1 MLHTLVFIFAEVFGN
16 ESFIVFSTVFIK
28 GIGRICTPPLCD
40 FAAVVVIKK
49 IIMEN
54 NRVCCLYRV
63 STDKQVDYDN
73 NNEADIPMQRKACH
87 RFADKMGWTIV
98 HEEQEDGVSGH
109 KIRAENRDKI
119 QAIKELARKGKFD
132 ILLVF
137 MFDRIGRIADE
148 TPFVVEWFV
157 KNGIQVWSTQEGEQR
172 FDNHID
178 KLNKLREEVVKS
190 IQGESAFS
198 QSMLAGLVE
207 DSKKKSES
215 LKVQCEKAESEV
227 ESSKTLIKDL
237 NDQYDEIISWSSLY
251 DSASIEAKKMIVNSM
266 IKRVDVYRNYELNV
280 ELNMN
285 IRQFFLGMEESK
297 SIPFT
302 A

>member
-1 MLHTLVFIFAEVFGN
+1 MFGN

-227 ESSKTLIKDL
+227 ESRRK
-237 NDQYDEIISWSSLY
+237 
-251 DSASIEAKKMIVNSM
+251 
-266 IKRVDVYRNYELNV
+266 
-280 ELNMN
+280 
-285 IRQFFLGMEESK
+285 
-297 SIPFT
+297 
-302 A
+302 

>member
-1 MLHTLVFIFAEVFGN
+1 M
-16 ESFIVFSTVFIK
+16 
-28 GIGRICTPPLCD
+28 
-40 FAAVVVIKK
+40 
-49 IIMEN
+49 
-54 NRVCCLYRV
+54 
-63 STDKQVDYDN
+63 DYDN

-207 DSKKKSES
+207 DSEKKSES
-215 LKVQCEKAESEV
+215 LKLQCEKAERDV

-237 NDQYDEIISWSSLY
+237 NDQYDEIISWLSLY
-251 DSASIEAKKMIVNSM
+251 DSATIVAKKMIVNSM
-266 IKRVDVYRNYELNV
+266 VKRVDVYRNYELNV

-285 IRQFFLGMEESK
+285 IRQFFLGMEESEN
-297 SIPFT
+297 IPIT

>member
-1 MLHTLVFIFAEVFGN
+1 
-16 ESFIVFSTVFIK
+16 
-28 GIGRICTPPLCD
+28 
-40 FAAVVVIKK
+40 
-49 IIMEN
+49 MEK

-148 TPFVVEWFV
+148 NAVCCRVVC
-157 KNGIQVWSTQEGEQR
+157 QERYSGLEHAGGR
-172 FDNHID
+172 T
-178 KLNKLREEVVKS
+178 
-190 IQGESAFS
+190 AF
-198 QSMLAGLVE
+198 
-207 DSKKKSES
+207 
-215 LKVQCEKAESEV
+215 
-227 ESSKTLIKDL
+227 
-237 NDQYDEIISWSSLY
+237 
-251 DSASIEAKKMIVNSM
+251 
-266 IKRVDVYRNYELNV
+266 
-280 ELNMN
+280 
-285 IRQFFLGMEESK
+285 
-297 SIPFT
+297 
-302 A
+302 